1 MVNVVNNKFKIRG
14 LIIFLR
20 KFCAFL
26 IEKKNILNYF
36 SKFSYITIKL
46 TQYNNYKKFANL

>member
-14 LIIFLR
+14 LIIFLP